1 MGSVSS
7 GSTRSDRYVVKLGG
21 SLDGAMAAACADVRT
36 LVADG
41 AEVVVVHGGGAA
53 ADRLGTELG
62 RPPRHLTGR
71 GGRRSRYTDAAA
83 LDVLRLGILGRVKP
97 DLVVALTNLGVRA
110 VGLSGVDGGLVT
122 AVRNKPARATVDGVE
137 VVVRDDLSGRI
148 STVDPALLVTLLGG
162 GFTPVVSPPARGT
175 GGETLN
181 VDADRFAAA
190 LAVALSADW
199 LVVLSDVPGL
209 LADRSD
215 PASLIREVRT
225 GAGLDEH
232 LAVADGRM
240 KVKVRAAAH
249 ACRDGVRHVVL
260 ADGRVDNPVL
270 TACAGAGTRF
280 VEERC
285 AQAS

>member
-1 MGSVSS
+1 M
-7 GSTRSDRYVVKLGG
+7 
-21 SLDGAMAAACADVRT
+21 
-36 LVADG
+36 
-41 AEVVVVHGGGAA
+41 HGGGAA
-53 ADRLGTELG
+53 ADRIGTELG
-62 RPPRHLTGR
+62 RPPRYLTGR

-97 DLVVALTNLGVRA
+97 DLVVALTGLGVRA
-110 VGLSGVDGGLVT
+110 VGLSGVDGGTVT

-148 STVDPALLVTLLGG
+148 SAVDPALLETLLGG
-162 GFTPVVSPPARGT
+162 GFTPVVSPPALGT

-209 LADRSD
+209 LADRHD
-215 PASLIREVRT
+215 PASLVREVRT
-225 GAGLDEH
+225 GAALDEH

-240 KVKVRAAAH
+240 KVKVRAAAE

-285 AQAS
+285 VRAS

>member
-1 MGSVSS
+1 
-7 GSTRSDRYVVKLGG
+7 
-21 SLDGAMAAACADVRT
+21 MAAACADVRT
-36 LVADG
+36 LVAHG

-62 RPPRHLTGR
+62 RPPRYLTGR

-97 DLVVALTNLGVRA
+97 DLVVTLTNLGVRA
-110 VGLSGVDGGLVT
+110 VGLSGVDGRLVT
-122 AVRNKPARATVDGVE
+122 AVRNGPARATVDGVE

-148 STVDPALLVTLLGG
+148 SAVDPALLVTLLGG
-162 GFTPVVSPPARGT
+162 GFTPVVSPPALGT

-209 LADRSD
+209 LADRRD
-215 PASLIREVRT
+215 PASLVSEVPA
-225 GAGLDEH
+225 GALDEH

-240 KVKVRAAAH
+240 KVKVRAAAE

-260 ADGRVDNPVL
+260 ADGRVDSPVL

-280 VEERC
+280 VEERHVR
-285 AQAS
+285 AS